1 MIIFHL
7 KSALPAL
14 NRSLW
19 RWKNNHQFRFGRV
32 PCLPCH
38 PVLLPGWG
46 QCPSWPQQEPGI
58 LCRRPRREHPP
69 DCRGGQALCRR
80 WPDLHHQLHFPVHKG
95 KGFDPEREARRP
107 ALSLPSSLPLLPAIP
122 LWCSVRLSREGL
134 AFTFLALPPLL
145 TCPQPSICYWLLKR
159 VASLPEA
166 SECPSGQEAFTGDSH
181 QRHVVRVERVEQ
193 DLHGLLFQLSERMF
207 TGPNR
212 AAEFKAPAFVDLV
225 GQPWSGCPCFGL
237 KLEVKSGSPAK
248 RELCSIA
255 SAGSSS
261 VCLPECYLWA
271 F

>member
-1 MIIFHL
+1 MVFHLLRDFGVLRQAEASFELLTLRSAPHKHRDHRWCLHSRVDHFHL

-95 KGFDPEREARRP
+95 KGFDPEREVRRP
-107 ALSLPSSLPLLPAIP
+107 ALVLPSSLPLLPAIP
-122 LWCSVRLSREGL
+122 LWCS
-134 AFTFLALPPLL
+134 
-145 TCPQPSICYWLLKR
+145 
-159 VASLPEA
+159 
-166 SECPSGQEAFTGDSH
+166 
-181 QRHVVRVERVEQ
+181 
-193 DLHGLLFQLSERMF
+193 
-207 TGPNR
+207 
-212 AAEFKAPAFVDLV
+212 
-225 GQPWSGCPCFGL
+225 FG
-237 KLEVKSGSPAK
+237 
-248 RELCSIA
+248 
-255 SAGSSS
+255 
-261 VCLPECYLWA
+261 
-271 F
+271 